1 MKSPS
6 RNKKKNSSLS
16 SLTHSFLSP
25 VLACSTDH
33 LPPWQGRLLPQA
45 GSSER
50 LPASVASAAA
60 RLGAEA
66 STGAAAAPVGQQ
78 RAVAGERGVGSSEA
92 WLGAVAAGRR
102 DERGRAESICPSNR
116 EREHE
121 LAEDPS
127 SPLSSYSCCYNGCA
141 KPSLPLGQRDEAVA
155 SREDG
160 RGRRLTVCSRKSQ

>member
-1 MKSPS
+1 LHAP
-6 RNKKKNSSLS
+6 
-16 SLTHSFLSP
+16 LTTFL
-25 VLACSTDH
+25 H
-33 LPPWQGRLLPQA
+33 GRA

-50 LPASVASAAA
+50 LPASVASATA

-127 SPLSSYSCCYNGCA
+127 SPSSSYTA
-141 KPSLPLGQRDEAVA
+141 AATTDVPSRRLA
-155 SREDG
+155 
-160 RGRRLTVCSRKSQ
+160 RGRRRRLPVCSRKSQ

>member
-1 MKSPS
+1 
-6 RNKKKNSSLS
+6 
-16 SLTHSFLSP
+16 

-50 LPASVASAAA
+50 LPASVAWAAA

-66 STGAAAAPVGQQ
+66 STGAASVRQQ
-78 RAVAGERGVGSSEA
+78 RAVAGELGVGSSEA
-92 WLGAVAAGRR
+92 WLGAVAAARR
-102 DERGRAESICPSNR
+102 DERGRAQSICPSNR

-160 RGRRLTVCSRKSQ
+160 RGRRLAVCSRKSQ

>member
-1 MKSPS
+1 
-6 RNKKKNSSLS
+6 
-16 SLTHSFLSP
+16 

-127 SPLSSYSCCYNGCA
+127 SPLSSYSCCYNRCA
-141 KPSLPLGQRDEAVA
+141 KPSLSLGQRDEAVS

-160 RGRRLTVCSRKSQ
+160 RGHRLPVCSRKSQ

>member
-1 MKSPS
+1 
-6 RNKKKNSSLS
+6 
-16 SLTHSFLSP
+16 

-127 SPLSSYSCCYNGCA
+127 SPSSSYTA
-141 KPSLPLGQRDEAVA
+141 AATTDVPSRRLA
-155 SREDG
+155 
-160 RGRRLTVCSRKSQ
+160 RGRRRRLPVCSRKSQ